1 MIMKI
6 DRDGIRFALICVL
19 ITVLTAFVSLHL
31 VCIFSFITL
40 FVLYFFR
47 DPERYAI
54 NSENI
59 LVSPADGTILN
70 IEILGKLPDEF
81 DNYIDISKTK
91 YYKISIFMNIFN
103 VHVNRAPINGTL
115 EKIKYIKGK
124 FFNASLDKAS
134 EFNERNIFFEKTIHN
149 EKIIF
154 VQIAGLIA
162 RRIRC
167 DVQENTQIK
176 KQQKLG
182 IIRFGS
188 RVDLYLPENYQIMV
202 TKGQKTIS
210 GETIIAEYNKTIT
223 L

>member
-1 MIMKI
+1 MKI
-6 DRDGIRFALICVL
+6 DRDGIRFALICML
-19 ITVLTAFVSLHL
+19 ITALAAFVSLHL
-31 VCIFSFITL
+31 VYIFSFITL

-103 VHVNRAPINGTL
+103 VHVNRAPIDGTL

>member
-1 MIMKI
+1 MKI
-6 DRDGIRFALICVL
+6 DRDGIRFALICML
-19 ITVLTAFVSLHL
+19 ITILSAFVSLHL
-31 VCIFSFITL
+31 VYIFSFITL

-54 NSENI
+54 TNENI

-70 IEILGKLPDEF
+70 IEILENLPDEF

-103 VHVNRAPINGTL
+103 VHVNRAPIDGLL

-167 DVQENTQIK
+167 DVQENTKIK

-188 RVDLYLPENYQIMV
+188 RVDLYLPENYQIMI

>member
-1 MIMKI
+1 MKI
-6 DRDGIRFALICVL
+6 DRDGIRFALICALV
-19 ITVLTAFVSLHL
+19 TVFSFFVSLQL
-31 VCIFSFITL
+31 AYLCLFITL
-40 FVLYFFR
+40 FVVYFFR
-47 DPERYAI
+47 DPERHTI
-54 NSENI
+54 DNNDI
-59 LVSPADGTILN
+59 MVSPADGTILN
-70 IEILGKLPDEF
+70 IEPLSKLPEEF
-81 DNYIDISKTK
+81 DDYIDISKTK
-91 YYKISIFMNIFN
+91 YTKISIFMNIFN
-103 VHVNRAPINGTL
+103 VHVNRAPINGKL
-115 EKIKYIKGK
+115 EKIKYINGK

-167 DVQENTQIK
+167 DVKQNSDIT

-188 RVDLYLPENYQIMV
+188 RVDLYLPENYQIMIA
-202 TKGQKTIS
+202 KGQKTIS

>member
-1 MIMKI
+1 MKI

-31 VCIFSFITL
+31 VYIFSFITL

-70 IEILGKLPDEF
+70 IEILEKLPDEF

-103 VHVNRAPINGTL
+103 VHVNRAPIDGIL

-210 GETIIAEYNKTIT
+210 GETIIAEYNKTTIT

>member
-1 MIMKI
+1 MKI
-6 DRDGIRFALICVL
+6 DKDGIRFALICAL
-19 ITVLTAFVSLHL
+19 ITVSSFFVSVHIA
-31 VCIFSFITL
+31 CIFLFITL
-40 FVLYFFR
+40 FVVYFFR
-47 DPERYAI
+47 DPERYTI
-54 NSENI
+54 DNKNV
-59 LVSPADGTILN
+59 LLSPADGIILN
-70 IEILGKLPDEF
+70 IEPLEKLPNEF
-81 DNYIDISKTK
+81 DNYLDISKIRYT
-91 YYKISIFMNIFN
+91 KISIFMNIFN
-103 VHVNRAPINGTL
+103 VHVNRAPIDGNL

-167 DVQENTQIK
+167 DIK
-176 KQQKLG
+176 QGTDITKQQKLG